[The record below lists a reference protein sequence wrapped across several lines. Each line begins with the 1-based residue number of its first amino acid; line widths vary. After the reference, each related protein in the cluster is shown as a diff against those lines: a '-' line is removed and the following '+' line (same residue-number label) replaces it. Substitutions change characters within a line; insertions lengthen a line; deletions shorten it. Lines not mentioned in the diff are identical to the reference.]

1 MMGSM
6 CDKIL
11 MPLGSYQCQR
21 RRYLFLYFETYQSGS
36 YALSAPHVHLS
47 DACDCGGYGTEV
59 GGYFRFHA

>member
-21 RRYLFLYFETYQSGS
+21 RRYLFLYFKTYQSGS
-36 YALSAPHVHLS
+36 FALSAPHVHLS
-47 DACDCGGYGTEV
+47 DACNCGGYETEV
-59 GGYFRFHA
+59 GGYLRFHA